1 MTTTFETAYKRLEEI
16 VTKLSGTELSLE
28 ESIVLYE
35 EADKL
40 IKACSEKL
48 TAAEKKVEMLMK
60 NSSGDLAKDPSGNP
74 QTEEFAPGR

>member
-1 MTTTFETAYKRLEEI
+1 MTFEKNFKRLEEI

-28 ESIVLYE
+28 ESIILYE

-48 TAAEKKVEMLMK
+48 TAAEKKVEMLVK
-60 NSSGDLAKDPSGNP
+60 NRTGDLTMSESNTP
-74 QTEEFAPGR
+74 QTEEFAPTR